1 MYRVGITL
9 KDGNLIAKNFETKA
23 QCEEWILKQS
33 NIKKAII
40 INKENIKERE
50 IINF

>member
-1 MYRVGITL
+1 MFRVGVTTKEGKI
-9 KDGNLIAKNFETKA
+9 IAKNFETKI

-40 INKENIKERE
+40 VNKNNIKERE
-50 IINF
+50 IIQF